1 MGLKET
7 QAQWEKMAQE
17 DALYGVLSHP
27 DKRGGKWDL
36 EEFLATGQAEINER
50 LAWAQQQGAQIKF
63 GSALDFGCGV
73 GRLTQALAV
82 RFEKAVG
89 VDVSPTM
96 IQKAQGINRQGA
108 RCEYVLNE
116 APDLSA
122 LGPARFDLVY
132 SNIVLQHLPV
142 ELALRYIAEFAMVLA
157 PGGTALFY
165 YPERPQDSFLRRSIK
180 GLVPRPALGFYRRLR
195 YGASKLNEIEIE
207 MNGAESGF
215 VKRAFDLGGGEILK
229 SESGWYLGGKKA

>member
-36 EEFLATGQAEINER
+36 EEFLATGQAEIKER
-50 LAWAQQQGAQIKF
+50 LDWAQQQGAQIKF
-63 GSALDFGCGV
+63 GRALDFGCGV
-73 GRLTQALAV
+73 GRLTQALAS

-96 IQKAQGINRQGA
+96 IQKAQSINRQGEH
-108 RCEYVLNE
+108 CEYRLNE
-116 APDLSA
+116 APDLA
-122 LGPARFDLVY
+122 LFGVAGFDFVY

-142 ELALRYIAEFAMVLA
+142 ELALKYVAEFARLLK
-157 PGGTALFY
+157 PGATALFF
-165 YPERPQDSFLRRSIK
+165 YPERGQDAPWRKHLKALTPGFLLR
-180 GLVPRPALGFYRRLR
+180 LYRRAR
-195 YGASKLNEIEIE
+195 YGASGLNQVEVE
-207 MNGAESGF
+207 MNGAPAGR
-215 VKRAFDLGGGEILK
+215 VLQAFAAGGGEILK